1 MIKPDPQFTQHCT
14 LVGEICP
21 CSISLENQNITFSS
35 LTHGIYLNFTRWCSN
50 ALWMRNEQQTTTRIK
65 GRAPRSIILVTTK
78 IYFLLYFLHFLL
90 TSGERLQLTQM
101 TVCVR
106 MFGWNKNMISFLL
119 HLVLMSQFHV
129 HRTLCFQIFQNENF
143 KFRIKYLLIYL

>member
-35 LTHGIYLNFTRWCSN
+35 LTHGIYLNFTPWCSN

-90 TSGERLQLTQM
+90 TCGERLQHTLW
-101 TVCVR
+101 VYANV
-106 MFGWNKNMISFLL
+106 WVENMISFLL
-119 HLVLMSQFHV
+119 HSHLSTF
-129 HRTLCFQIFQNENF
+129 FKQI
-143 KFRIKYLLIYL
+143 LLL

>member
-65 GRAPRSIILVTTK
+65 GRASRSITLVTTK

-90 TSGERLQLTQM
+90 TSGERLQLTHRE
-101 TVCVR
+101 CVNVWVEKYDFLFI
-106 MFGWNKNMISFLL
+106 MFRFNVTIWVQTHNLFYWMFKHFY
-119 HLVLMSQFHV
+119 HQF
-129 HRTLCFQIFQNENF
+129 
-143 KFRIKYLLIYL
+143 